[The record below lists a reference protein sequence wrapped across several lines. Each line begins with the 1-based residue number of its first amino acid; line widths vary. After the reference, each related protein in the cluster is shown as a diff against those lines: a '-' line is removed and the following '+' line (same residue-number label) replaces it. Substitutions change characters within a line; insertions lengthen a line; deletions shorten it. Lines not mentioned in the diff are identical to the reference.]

1 MDHRE
6 HTNHVV
12 KGENSPKEYIKFAL
26 VIAAITTFSYY
37 LSTSV
42 GDSTMMDFA
51 RYFMGVFFVVF
62 ASFKLVGY
70 KMFVMMFAGY
80 DVLAKR
86 SKIYAHTYPFI
97 ELGLGLLYLTN
108 SFGATRDILT
118 ILVMGLGT
126 IGVYREIKKR
136 SGIHCACL
144 GNVIKLPLSTVSLI
158 EDVGMGLMAVGMIAL
173 R

>member
-1 MDHRE
+1 ME
-6 HTNHVV
+6 HHEHKNHVV
-12 KGENSPKEYIKFAL
+12 SGESSPKEYAKFAL
-26 VIAAITTFSYY
+26 VILAITALSYY
-37 LSTSV
+37 LSRTV
-42 GDSTMMDFA
+42 GDSTTMDFA

-86 SKIYAHTYPFI
+86 SKLYAHAYPFI

-108 SFGATRDILT
+108 SFGPSRDILT
-118 ILVMGLGT
+118 IAVMGIGT
-126 IGVYREIKKR
+126 IGVYHEIKKR

-158 EDVGMGLMAVGMIAL
+158 EDVGMGLMAAVMLFIK
-173 R
+173 